1 MLKRVQHDG
10 LASQALFALLMALAL
25 CACGLQPIY
34 AGADGRGAAAD
45 LSAVQIAPIEGR
57 SGWLV
62 ATALEDR
69 VSLRQTDT
77 APRYRLDV
85 QLDDSLESLGLLSDE
100 RVTRERRILR
110 ARYQLVDLSN
120 GAIVL
125 DATAGSDAGID
136 VVSSDYATLAAERA
150 AVERLAQVVAD
161 QIVTR
166 VSLALRKRN

>member
-1 MLKRVQHDG
+1 MRFVF
-10 LASQALFALLMALAL
+10 ALFAACLLS
-25 CACGLQPIY
+25 ACGLQPIY
-34 AGADGRGAAAD
+34 AGGSGAGVVEG
-45 LSAVQIAPIEGR
+45 LSAVQVAPIEGR

-69 VSLRQTDT
+69 ISLRGAQA

-110 ARYQLVDLSN
+110 ARYQLVDLTT
-120 GAIVL
+120 GAILL
-125 DATAGSDAGID
+125 DASAGSDSGID
-136 VVSSDYATLAAERA
+136 VVSSDYATIAAERA
-150 AVERLAQVVAD
+150 ALERLAQVVAD

-166 VSLALRKRN
+166 VSLTLRAQD

>member
-1 MLKRVQHDG
+1 MRFVF
-10 LASQALFALLMALAL
+10 ALFAACLLS
-25 CACGLQPIY
+25 ACGLQPIY
-34 AGADGRGAAAD
+34 AGGSGAGVVEG
-45 LSAVQIAPIEGR
+45 LSAVQVAPIEGR

-69 VSLRQTDT
+69 ISLRGAQA

-110 ARYQLVDLSN
+110 ARYQLVDLTT
-120 GAIVL
+120 GAILL
-125 DATAGSDAGID
+125 DASAGSDSGID
-136 VVSSDYATLAAERA
+136 VVSSDYATIAAERA
-150 AVERLAQVVAD
+150 ALERLSQVIAD

-166 VSLALRKRN
+166 VSLALRKQD

>member
-1 MLKRVQHDG
+1 MRFVF
-10 LASQALFALLMALAL
+10 ALFAACLLS
-25 CACGLQPIY
+25 ACGLQPIY
-34 AGADGRGAAAD
+34 AGGSGAGVVEG
-45 LSAVQIAPIEGR
+45 LSAVQVAPIEGR

-69 VSLRQTDT
+69 ISLRGAQA

-110 ARYQLVDLSN
+110 ARYQLVDLTT
-120 GAIVL
+120 GAILL
-125 DATAGSDAGID
+125 DASAGSDSGID
-136 VVSSDYATLAAERA
+136 VVSSDYATIAAERA
-150 AVERLAQVVAD
+150 ALERLSQVVAD

-166 VSLALRKRN
+166 VSLALRKQD

>member
-1 MLKRVQHDG
+1 MVEG
-10 LASQALFALLMALAL
+10 
-25 CACGLQPIY
+25 
-34 AGADGRGAAAD
+34 
-45 LSAVQIAPIEGR
+45 LSAVQVAPIEGR

-69 VSLRQTDT
+69 ISLRGAQA

-110 ARYQLVDLSN
+110 ARYQLVDLTT
-120 GAIVL
+120 GAILL
-125 DATAGSDAGID
+125 DASAGSDSGID
-136 VVSSDYATLAAERA
+136 VVSSDYATIAAERA
-150 AVERLAQVVAD
+150 ALERLSQVIAD

-166 VSLALRKRN
+166 VSLALRKQD

>member
-1 MLKRVQHDG
+1 M
-10 LASQALFALLMALAL
+10 
-25 CACGLQPIY
+25 QPIY
-34 AGADGRGAAAD
+34 AGGSGAGVVEG
-45 LSAVQIAPIEGR
+45 LSAVQVAPIEGR

-69 VSLRQTDT
+69 ISLRGAQA

-110 ARYQLVDLSN
+110 ARYQLVDLTT
-120 GAIVL
+120 GAILL
-125 DATAGSDAGID
+125 DASAGSDSGID
-136 VVSSDYATLAAERA
+136 VVSSDYATIAAERA
-150 AVERLAQVVAD
+150 ALERLSQVIAD

-166 VSLALRKRN
+166 VSLALRKQD

>member
-1 MLKRVQHDG
+1 MRFVF
-10 LASQALFALLMALAL
+10 ALFAACLLS
-25 CACGLQPIY
+25 ACGLQPIY
-34 AGADGRGAAAD
+34 AGGSGAGVVEG
-45 LSAVQIAPIEGR
+45 LSAVQVAPIEGR

-69 VSLRQTDT
+69 ISLRGSQA

-110 ARYQLVDLSN
+110 ARYQLVDLTT
-120 GAIVL
+120 GAILL
-125 DATAGSDAGID
+125 DASAGSDSGID
-136 VVSSDYATLAAERA
+136 VVSSDYATIAAERA
-150 AVERLAQVVAD
+150 ALERLSQVVAD

-166 VSLALRKRN
+166 VSLALRKQD

>member
-1 MLKRVQHDG
+1 MRFVF
-10 LASQALFALLMALAL
+10 ALFAACLLS
-25 CACGLQPIY
+25 ACGLQPIY
-34 AGADGRGAAAD
+34 AGGSGAGVVEG
-45 LSAVQIAPIEGR
+45 LSAVQVAPIEGR

-69 VSLRQTDT
+69 ISLRGAQA

-110 ARYQLVDLSN
+110 ARYQLVDLSS
-120 GAIVL
+120 GAILL
-125 DATAGSDAGID
+125 DASAGSDSGID
-136 VVSSDYATLAAERA
+136 VVSSDYATIAAERA
-150 AVERLAQVVAD
+150 ALERLSQVIAD

-166 VSLALRKRN
+166 VSLALRKQD

>member
-1 MLKRVQHDG
+1 MRFVFAF
-10 LASQALFALLMALAL
+10 LAACALS
-25 CACGLQPIY
+25 ACGLQPIY
-34 AGADGRGAAAD
+34 AGANGKGAVTD

-69 VSLRQTDT
+69 VSIRESSAT
-77 APRYRLDV
+77 PRYRLDV
-85 QLDDSLESLGLLSDE
+85 QLDDQLESLGLLSDE
-100 RVTRERRILR
+100 RVTRERRVLR
-110 ARYQLVDLSN
+110 ARYQLVDLST

-136 VVSSDYATLAAERA
+136 VVSSDYATIAAERA
-150 AVERLAQVVAD
+150 AVERLADVVAD

-166 VSLALRKRN
+166 VSLALRRRN

>member
-1 MLKRVQHDG
+1 MPAVRLRV
-10 LASQALFALLMALAL
+10 
-25 CACGLQPIY
+25 
-34 AGADGRGAAAD
+34 AAD
-45 LSAVQIAPIEGR
+45 LCRRQRRGRGRGPIGGAGPSEGR

-69 VSLRQTDT
+69 ISLRGAQA

-110 ARYQLVDLSN
+110 ARYQLVDLTT
-120 GAIVL
+120 GAILL
-125 DATAGSDAGID
+125 DASAGSDSGID
-136 VVSSDYATLAAERA
+136 VVSSDYATIAAERA
-150 AVERLAQVVAD
+150 ALERLSQVIAD

-166 VSLALRKRN
+166 VSLALRKQD